1 MILSFILIFISEDAG
16 KLINPILLIGDFW
29 KTIYLRFRIFVFY
42 FFSKNPQHLILHT
55 SST

>member
-29 KTIYLRFRIFVFY
+29 KTIYLRFRIFLFY
-42 FFSKNPQHLILHT
+42 FFSENPQHLILHT